1 MREFIILLHVV
12 GSIGMGLYLL
22 LPFLVMRLGTL
33 AKPLQEGY
41 VAMILAAN
49 RIGQYLL
56 VVQLLT
62 GGYLISK
69 AGVSSSWIITVLV
82 LFVAAGA
89 VTGIIGKPLKKL
101 KQDGEDSNASV
112 TLAKIN
118 TLATLVSV
126 IFLLIVILMV
136 YRDLI

>member
-1 MREFIILLHVV
+1 MREFIIFLHVL

-41 VAMILAAN
+41 AAMILAAN

-56 VVQLLT
+56 IVQFLT
-62 GGYLISK
+62 GGYLIAD
-69 AGVSSSWIITVLV
+69 AGVSKGWIITVIV

-89 VTGIIGKPLKKL
+89 VSGIISKPLKKL

-126 IFLLIVILMV
+126 IFLLIIILMV